1 MQSAEDNRT
10 AIGVVRKPHGVRGGL
25 KVTLYS
31 IDLDTLQNL
40 EQLFVNTG
48 NNWKQ
53 LTLRSCQGYADFAI
67 LAFNEIK
74 DRTEADAYR
83 DLELF
88 ASQAALPEL
97 EDGKFCLDDLIG
109 CEVVDENQTSLG
121 KVVEVLTPA
130 AHEVLVIKQ
139 GETELLVPLVDEWV
153 VAVDI
158 TAGRIQINTAEEI

>member
-1 MQSAEDNRT
+1 M
-10 AIGVVRKPHGVRGGL
+10 
-25 KVTLYS
+25 
-31 IDLDTLQNL
+31 
-40 EQLFVNTG
+40 
-48 NNWKQ
+48 
-53 LTLRSCQGYADFAI
+53 
-67 LAFNEIK
+67 
-74 DRTEADAYR
+74 
-83 DLELF
+83 
-88 ASQAALPEL
+88 